1 MAGTLLGAAH
11 ITNRRGAML
20 EQLQVVDA
28 EAGIE
33 ERYAVELHRLSA
45 ELARYRTQAET
56 VKCEIERV
64 SREFDL
70 LSAEIVMLIDDSAA
84 QLGSL
89 MRKRGEAANLRSY
102 LAGLRFL
109 AGA

>member
-1 MAGTLLGAAH
+1 
-11 ITNRRGAML
+11 ML
-20 EQLQVVDA
+20 EQPEVQTEEVTIFQDQLHQAIVDI

-33 ERYAVELHRLSA
+33 ARYAIEQQRLSA
-45 ELARYRTQAET
+45 ELERYKAHAET
-56 VKCEIERV
+56 VKREIERAA
-64 SREFDL
+64 REFDTV
-70 LSAEIVMLIDDSAA
+70 SAEIVMLIDGSSV

-89 MRKRGEAANLRSY
+89 MRKRGEAAGLRSY